1 MGHGSWVMGHGSRVT
16 GHGSRVTGHG
26 SPAPIDNR
34 QSTIDNRRV
43 IYLDHAA
50 TSPLRPEAHDAMEP
64 FLGDAFGNPSGL
76 YSAGRDAQ
84 AAVDAARATVARCLG
99 ARSSEIIFTSGGTE
113 SINSAMLGIAY
124 AKRRAACGD
133 HVITTA
139 IEHHAGIHAA
149 QALEELG
156 FEVTYL
162 PCDHSGHV
170 KVDELAR
177 ALRPQTVLASVM
189 LANNEVDSLQP
200 LAEISGVIHSW
211 AKRHGGHRVMLHTD
225 AVQAPGWLPIDV
237 DALGVDALSLSSHK
251 FGGPK
256 GSGVLYLRRATPYR
270 PLLHGGGQEMQKRA
284 GTENVA
290 GIAGTATA
298 LDLASRGIP
307 ERSARI
313 GELRARLR
321 EGILER
327 VPDVLVNGCQVN
339 CLPNNLNVSF
349 RGLESEALVTA
360 LDSHGI
366 AVSSGSACS
375 NSTWEPSHVLMAMGV
390 PIRQAVGSIRFSL
403 GETTTAADI
412 DAVLE
417 VLPAEVGRLRNAS
430 SVAAAGA
437 VEPA

>member
-1 MGHGSWVMGHGSRVT
+1 MPAASREREAKSARVT
-16 GHGSRVTGHG
+16 
-26 SPAPIDNR
+26 PAPIDNGR
-34 QSTIDNRRV
+34 AAINNRLV

-50 TSPLRPEAHDAMEP
+50 TSPLRPEARAAMEP
-64 FLGDAFGNPSGL
+64 FLGEAFGNPSGL
-76 YSAGRDAQ
+76 YAAGREAQ
-84 AAVDAARATVARCLG
+84 AAVDASRATVARCLG
-99 ARSSEIIFTSGGTE
+99 ARPAEIIFTSGGTE
-113 SINSAMLGIAY
+113 SVNSAMLGIAY
-124 AKRRAACGD
+124 AMRRAGCGD
-133 HVITTA
+133 HVITTT
-139 IEHHAGIHAA
+139 IEHHASIHAA

-170 KVDELAR
+170 KVDELAA
-177 ALRPQTVLASVM
+177 ALRPETVLASVM
-189 LANNEVDSLQP
+189 LANNEVGSLQP

-211 AKRHGGHRVMLHTD
+211 AQRQGGHRVMLHTD

-237 DALGVDALSLSSHK
+237 NALGVDALSLSSHK

-256 GSGVLYLRRATPYR
+256 GNGVLYLRRATPYR

-298 LDLASRGIP
+298 LELANRGIDA
-307 ERSARI
+307 RSARI

-321 EGILER
+321 EGILAR

-349 RGLESEALVTA
+349 RGLESEALVAA
-360 LDSHGI
+360 LDAHGI

-390 PIRQAVGSIRFSL
+390 PIRQAAGSIRFSL
-403 GETTTAADI
+403 GEATTGADI
-412 DAVLE
+412 EAVLE
-417 VLPAEVGRLRNAS
+417 ALPAEAGRLRSAAS
-430 SVAAAGA
+430 MASAGA